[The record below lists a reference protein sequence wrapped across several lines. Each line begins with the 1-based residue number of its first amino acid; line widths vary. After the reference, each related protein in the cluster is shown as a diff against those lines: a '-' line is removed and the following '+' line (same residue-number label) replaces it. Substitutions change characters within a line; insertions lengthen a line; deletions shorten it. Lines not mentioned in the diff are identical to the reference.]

1 MGPNRI
7 SASIDLNTI
16 QDINLS
22 LEKVRASLPFLL
34 QLAAADRPSL
44 PHLDVELKP
53 FLENAVSDSKNFAD
67 LVPPGL
73 DVDELE
79 RDYVLYQQLVD
90 IIQPIQELLDLIQDT
105 ALAAGSDAFETAI
118 IFYKNVRMSARL
130 GDDSANKVLEGLRR
144 NLPEWRKD

>member
-7 SASIDLNTI
+7 SASIDDHTI

-34 QLAAADRPSL
+34 QLIAADRPSL

-53 FLENAVSDSKNFAD
+53 FLEKAVNDSKNFPD

-90 IIQPIQELLDLIQDT
+90 IVQPIQELLDLVQDT

-130 GDDSANKVLEGLRR
+130 GDESANKVLEGLRR